1 MEPCGVVFH
10 DATMM
15 TGRARCKSEAAL
27 AELSRAISSWTAPA
41 ATLCIV
47 FDALCLRK
55 WRPFEL

>member
-1 MEPCGVVFH
+1 MVFH

-15 TGRARCKSEAAL
+15 TGRARCKSEAVL